1 MDILGFLAKGSMVQ
15 TSPSWPFAPYEFVI
29 DYLAETADPVVPG
42 IGPALVPTK
51 TFAQANGTQYDL
63 ILVPGGLGTRP
74 AYISATVLDFVRT
87 QTPGLQYLLSV
98 CTGSWV
104 LAQAGVLEGKN
115 ATTNKAAYKQVVA
128 ETSSNIHWIPKARW
142 VVDGNTWTSSGVT
155 AGMDMAYAFLTYLV
169 GPDFAIKVR
178 NTIELHASAQG
189 DDEYAEIFGLLD

>member
-1 MDILGFLAKGSMVQ
+1 MEILGFLAKGSMVQ
-15 TSPSWPFAPYEFVI
+15 TSPAWPFAPYEFEI
-29 DYLAETADPVVPG
+29 DYLAESMDPVVPG

-51 TFAQANGTQYDL
+51 TFAQVNGTQYDL
-63 ILVPGGLGTRP
+63 ILVPGGMGARP
-74 AYISATVLDFVRT
+74 AYVSPALLNFIRT

-128 ETSSNIHWIPKARW
+128 ETSTNIHWVPKARW

-155 AGMDMAYAFLTYLV
+155 AGMDMAYAFLRFLA
-169 GPDFAIKVR
+169 GDDFAIKVR
-178 NTIELHASAQG
+178 NTIELHASNQG
-189 DDEYAEIFGLLD
+189 DDEYAEIFGLI